1 MNMLPDELPIL
12 TFPSANDL
20 LVWLEHHHAQSR
32 GIWLRIFK
40 KRAGIPSVSFED
52 VLDEGLC
59 FGWSESSRRSYDD
72 LSYLQRFTPRKTVGT
87 QSKRNIE
94 RARALIAAGR
104 MTPSGLKA
112 LGLDVI
118 STSKD

>member
-1 MNMLPDELPIL
+1 MSTAPDELPIL
-12 TFPSANDL
+12 TFRSANDL
-20 LVWLEHHHAQSR
+20 HSWLEQHHARSR

-40 KRAGIPSVSFED
+40 RSAGIPSVSFEE

-59 FGWSESSRRSYDD
+59 FGRSGSLRRSYDD
-72 LSYLQRFTPRKTVGT
+72 VSYLQRFTPRKTAGT
-87 QSKRNIE
+87 QSRRNLE

-112 LGLDVI
+112 LGLDRN
-118 STSKD
+118 TQ